1 MTNKLFTTLTILLL
15 AAISSY
21 GQERTIAFN
30 FRGTDFHSLPASV
43 PTDINTRVVDRFRRE
58 FGIVRNESWE
68 QVSNGYVVRFTEKGI
83 ENWAFLN
90 KRGNCEGRMK
100 YYDEKQLMNNVRQQ
114 VKTVYYDYSIRSV
127 KEITFNNE
135 TAYLVSIE
143 GERDWKVIQ
152 VVAGELAEV
161 EKHLK

>member
-30 FRGTDFHSLPASV
+30 FRGTDFHSFPASV
-43 PTDINTRVVDRFRRE
+43 PTDISTRVVDRFRRE

-114 VKTVYYDYSIRSV
+114 VKTVYYDYSMAPFWEHSFFHF
-127 KEITFNNE
+127 TPFSS
-135 TAYLVSIE
+135 LF
-143 GERDWKVIQ
+143 
-152 VVAGELAEV
+152 L
-161 EKHLK
+161 LKCCSSFG